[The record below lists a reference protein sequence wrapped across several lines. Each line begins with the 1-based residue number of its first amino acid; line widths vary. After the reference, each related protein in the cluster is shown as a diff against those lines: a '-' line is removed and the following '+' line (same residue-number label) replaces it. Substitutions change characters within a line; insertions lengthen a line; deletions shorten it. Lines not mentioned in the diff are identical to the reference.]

1 MAETQIK
8 THKNYIG
15 GQWVESV
22 TGRTYQ
28 VHNPAHT
35 DQIIGEFQTSGAD
48 DALRAVAAAK
58 EGLAVWAATPA
69 PARASI
75 IFKALEILGRRGD
88 EMAQTITTEE
98 GKPIADAHGEVK
110 RSMNIMEYAAGEG

>member
-58 EGLAVWAATPA
+58 EGLAV
-69 PARASI
+69 
-75 IFKALEILGRRGD
+75 
-88 EMAQTITTEE
+88 
-98 GKPIADAHGEVK
+98 
-110 RSMNIMEYAAGEG
+110 